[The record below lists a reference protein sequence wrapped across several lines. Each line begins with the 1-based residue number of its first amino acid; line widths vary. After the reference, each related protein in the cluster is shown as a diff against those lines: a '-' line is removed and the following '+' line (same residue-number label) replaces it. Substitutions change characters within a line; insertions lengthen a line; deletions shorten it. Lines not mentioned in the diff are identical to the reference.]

1 MARKTNSE
9 KLDELQKLV
18 VKLDTQINNGLS
30 EDIREIKEVIKEL
43 NEKIDN
49 FAGLKT
55 QVKIQWWFITA
66 IAITLISLTVRSL
79 L

>member
-55 QVKIQWWFITA
+55 QVRIQWWFITA
-66 IAITLISLTVRSL
+66 IAIALISLTVRSL

>member
-55 QVKIQWWFITA
+55 QVKIQWWFIATIIVA
-66 IAITLISLTVRSL
+66 LIGLTVRSL